1 MSMTPIRSQPEYRSI
16 FTPST
21 SRERQENFEAYWL
34 FSRSHSGELFEEEK
48 DLSKKRERLRY
59 FREHPVRSRL
69 PLPEPAAFY
78 RNYLDLT
85 DESTRLDRKTL
96 LLLCIYKFA
105 RNEWVGISGAWD
117 TARPMAQATK
127 VTHKISRYHL
137 AEEFCHVRY
146 FEEMFRTFGLDKIE
160 WVPLDPARQWMYR
173 IFPHLPGA
181 IMDPP
186 AFVTELMGITFYR
199 HVDRLLNDVFRD
211 EPQARDRVRAL
222 LYEIMVD
229 ELAHIGQRRN
239 FLGPLGVRAARW
251 LVKPVFRSFFAMIG
265 ESRQLFDVD
274 QMIRDGLAFDY
285 SGLPPEVLRRSWIP
299 SYCTV
304 SLSVTTP

>member
-1 MSMTPIRSQPEYRSI
+1 MSMTPIGWQPTYRSI

-34 FSRSHSGELFEEEK
+34 FSLSHSGELFEKEK
-48 DLSKKRERLRY
+48 DLSKKREQLRY
-59 FREHPVRSRL
+59 FREHPVRSRR

-78 RNYLDLT
+78 RSYLHLT
-85 DESTRLDRKTL
+85 DGPARLDRKTL

-105 RNEWVGISGAWD
+105 RNEWVGVSGAWD
-117 TARPMAQATK
+117 AAGPMAQVTK

-146 FEEMFRTFGLDKIE
+146 FHEMFLTLHLDKIE
-160 WVPLDPARQWMYR
+160 WVPLDPARQRMYR

-186 AFVTELMGITFYR
+186 AFVTELMGVTFYR
-199 HVDRLLNDVFRD
+199 HVDRLLNDVFAD
-211 EPQARDRVRAL
+211 EPEARDRIRAL

-229 ELAHIGQRRN
+229 ELGHIGQRRN

-251 LVKPVFRSFFAMIG
+251 LVKPVFRGFFATIG
-265 ESRQLFDVD
+265 ESKQLFDVD

-285 SGLPPEVLRRSWIP
+285 SGLPAEVLRRSWIP

-304 SLSVTTP
+304 SRSATA